1 MHKGINFKDQSQVL
15 HTDSFVNKVDNAN
28 NYRPQKV
35 HGQLSYN
42 EDVEDMVPIDF
53 EFCIISCAE

>member
-15 HTDSFVNKVDNAN
+15 HIDSFVNKVDNAN
-28 NYRPQKV
+28 WPKKV

-42 EDVEDMVPIDF
+42 EDVVGMVFIVF
-53 EFCIISCAE
+53 FYHFMC